1 MIATLEF
8 PGLRVRAKPRPRAG
22 KGHIYMPPKYLEWLE
37 MVKYT
42 AMPQLRAQGWQTVM
56 SGPVSIGIW
65 LQQKAWRADVDQISG
80 AFLDA
85 LQGANGAYLDD
96 CQIVLPT
103 LYPEIAQQDNVH
115 IILKARMWGLP
126 DKGLIAWV
134 RQGQIRQDGARKGR
148 DIQKIQGGRK
158 W

>member
-1 MIATLEF
+1 MIAILEF

-56 SGPVSIGIW
+56 SGPVFMRVLIN
-65 LQQKAWRADVDQISG
+65 QKAWRADGDQMLG
-80 AFLDA
+80 AFMDA
-85 LQGANGAYLDD
+85 LQGEGGGYLDD
-96 CQIVLPT
+96 CQVIPTLRPPEIRTADHVGIVLEVMLGVNKNT
-103 LYPEIAQQDNVH
+103 SE
-115 IILKARMWGLP
+115 
-126 DKGLIAWV
+126 WV